1 MKIISGGVCAAKGFK
16 ANGVHCGIRH
26 NHSKKDLAL
35 IVSEK
40 KATAAAVYTT
50 NLVKGT
56 PLTVT
61 KQNISDGYAQ
71 AVICNSGNANTCNAN
86 GIEIAEKMCAL
97 VEQATG
103 VAAGDVVV
111 ASTGVI
117 GQQLD
122 ITPISNGMAALT
134 AGLSVENA
142 GAAAQAIMTTDT
154 VPKEIAVEFTVGG
167 KTCRMGGIAK
177 GSGMIHPNMATMLVF
192 ITTDCAISAELLN
205 KALRSDVQNTFNMTS
220 VDGDTSTNDMVTILA
235 NGMAGNP
242 EIAAEGEDFATFMEA
257 LNTITVHLCRM
268 IAGDGEG
275 ATKLLECTVSG
286 ADTLEAA
293 KIAAKSVICS
303 SLVKAAMFGA
313 DANWGRVMCAI
324 GYSGAD
330 VDVTKFSVSFRSKG
344 GTVVVCKNGAG
355 ILFSEELAKQ
365 VLLEKEIEIL
375 VTAGDGPF
383 RATAWGCD
391 LTYDYVKINGDTVLK
406 GESVWRI
413 CFPTRSGQRF

>member
-50 NLVKGT
+50 NLVKGA

-192 ITTDCAISAELLN
+192 ITTDSAISAELLN

-235 NGMAGNP
+235 NGMADNP
-242 EIAAEGEDFATFMEA
+242 EIAAEGEDFTTFMEA

-391 LTYDYVKINGDTVLK
+391 LTYDYVKINGDYRT
-406 GESVWRI
+406 
-413 CFPTRSGQRF
+413 